1 MTSGETSGSLRRE
14 WVVVRHAQPQNPG
27 IRIPADWMRAPV
39 ADTPNNSV
47 EAEKHGGKKIV
58 AEVGKGTFEV
68 EINVSLKNR
77 EIISPTIDNPLE
89 ALSCDCEDA
98 ELSRCCPPK
107 RFQVLRR
114 IHSSTAK
121 STLSR

>member
-14 WVVVRHAQPQNPG
+14 WVVVRHAQPQNPE
-27 IRIPADWMRAPV
+27 IRIPADWMRAAV

-58 AEVGKGTFEV
+58 AEVGKETFKV

-77 EIISPTIDNPLE
+77 EIISPTIDNPME
-89 ALSCDCEDA
+89 ALSRDCEDA
-98 ELSRCCPPK
+98 ELSRCCPSK

-114 IHSSTAK
+114 IDVE
-121 STLSR
+121 